1 MKQASLANEACFV
14 CHRGYI
20 HFLGL
25 LVVFFN
31 DSHYFLNPIIIDFY
45 LFGIRLE
52 ILYHFCY
59 FIYALPFLSYRS
71 FS

>member
-1 MKQASLANEACFV
+1 MGNGCATFSSELLFFFYLK
-14 CHRGYI
+14 
-20 HFLGL
+20 L

-52 ILYHFCY
+52 IHYHFCD
-59 FIYALPFLSYRS
+59 FIYALPFLFYRS